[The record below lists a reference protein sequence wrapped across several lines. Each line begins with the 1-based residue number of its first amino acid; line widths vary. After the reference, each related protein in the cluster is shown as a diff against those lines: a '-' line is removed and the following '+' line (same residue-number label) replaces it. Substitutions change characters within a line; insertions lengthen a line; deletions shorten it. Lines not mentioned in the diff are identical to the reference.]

1 MSVSPQPGSAVIPNH
16 ITSPPLPS
24 PNGNII
30 NQSNAQLAS
39 LLHHSYCDTERLT
52 KELNNTKKRLDR
64 AERLLSDFQAITV
77 NGAPLTAEARRIVED
92 ADARVAHADRQ
103 RDEAEARKRVIL
115 ESYDELNKYLT
126 AIESRAAD
134 ARAGFQRTLRDAGGH
149 LVLTPIPAQLQ
160 HEHSP
165 FSANP
170 SITVEPPP
178 RSYHRAHRYTSSLT
192 SSILPPGPLP
202 PPPSTRGVRPRSG
215 SFDDPAYLV
224 APSQPPAKRPRNERA
239 EYDPRPPPSATSI
252 SRGRIPDLDPHPHPH
267 PHPQQLPHLQHSQH
281 PNRHLIIHPHK
292 SHSHS
297 RSSSHSSIR
306 ATSQDIE
313 DLLLDAATD
322 ERGAL
327 SARDQQPQSPRA
339 VIAAHQQSRGGI
351 PVGPLDQPGELRTY
365 QTHIFAP
372 PVTGAPQKKGKL
384 GSSTNIAQNGSPLPT
399 PINITTPSLV
409 PVPPPSIPAPT
420 SFPPTNAHGQRIC
433 RQCGMPGRYKDGKCV
448 EKWGPGPDGPGTVCD
463 RCRKKMK
470 RVERR
475 GTADVSGITNNG
487 SVARLHRTDTI
498 PVGVMTHGGPQRQTQ
513 SQSQSQ
519 TQTQVFGASASASAS
534 FLAPSAPL
542 QEKKRAGGS
551 AKEREREREREK
563 EKDRTRDPPSPP
575 AIATLQTTDDE
586 DLGRR
591 RRGVVTSAQHL
602 PSPHSD
608 PNPDTDP
615 DADADADGE
624 GDADVDAELRE
635 AADAAAVEH
644 RSASS
649 AGMKEEDRDM
659 EVGE

>member
-1 MSVSPQPGSAVIPNH
+1 MSVSPQPGSAVIANH

-24 PNGNII
+24 PNGNI
-30 NQSNAQLAS
+30 NNHSNAQLAS
-39 LLHHSYCDTERLT
+39 LLHHSYCDNERLS
-52 KELNNTKKRLDR
+52 KELNNTKKRLER
-64 AERLLSDFQAITV
+64 AERLLSEFQAATV
-77 NGAPLTAEARRIVED
+77 NGAPLSAEARRVIED

-103 RDEAEARKRVIL
+103 RDEAEARKRVVF
-115 ESYDELNKYLT
+115 ESYDELNKYLA

-134 ARAGFQRTLRDAGGH
+134 ARAGFQRILRDAGGH

-160 HEHSP
+160 QEHSP

-192 SSILPPGPLP
+192 STTLPPGPLP

-224 APSQPPAKRPRNERA
+224 APTQPPSKRPRNDRA
-239 EYDPRPPPSATSI
+239 DYDFRPPPSATSL
-252 SRGRIPDLDPHPHPH
+252 SRGRVPDLDPHPHSQH
-267 PHPQQLPHLQHSQH
+267 LPHLQQPQH
-281 PNRHLIIHPHK
+281 HNRHLIIHAPHK
-292 SHSHS
+292 SHSHSHS

-339 VIAAHQQSRGGI
+339 VLAAHQQSRVGI
-351 PVGPLDQPGELRTY
+351 PVGPLDQPGEIRTY

-372 PVTGAPQKKGKL
+372 PVTGAPQKKGKP
-384 GSSTNIAQNGSPLPT
+384 GSSANITQNGSPLPT
-399 PINITTPSLV
+399 PINITVPTLT
-409 PVPPPSIPAPT
+409 PVPPPSVPLPT
-420 SFPPTNAHGQRIC
+420 SFPPTNTHGQRIC
-433 RQCGMPGRYKDGKCV
+433 RQCGLPGRYKEGKCV
-448 EKWGPGPDGPGTVCD
+448 EKWGPGPEGPGTVCD

-475 GTADVSGITNNG
+475 GTVDVSGMG
-487 SVARLHRTDTI
+487 SSASVARLNRTDTI
-498 PVGVMTHGGPQRQTQ
+498 PAGVITHGPSQRQM
-513 SQSQSQ
+513 QSQSQ

-534 FLAPSAPL
+534 FLAPSVPL

-563 EKDRTRDPPSPP
+563 EKERTREPPSPP

-586 DLGRR
+586 DSGRR
-591 RRGVVTSAQHL
+591 RRGGVSSAQHL

-615 DADADADGE
+615 DADADGE

-635 AADAAAVEH
+635 AADAAVEH